1 MVEVAA
7 HLFVDVQFHYC
18 VVLFGDWFDP
28 EPRGLVSRKY
38 GRFGVEGFCECQMG
52 FGG

>member
-1 MVEVAA
+1 MVEGAA

-18 VVLFGDWFDP
+18 VVLFGDRFDP
-28 EPRGLVSRKY
+28 EPCGLVSGKY

-52 FGG
+52 FGS